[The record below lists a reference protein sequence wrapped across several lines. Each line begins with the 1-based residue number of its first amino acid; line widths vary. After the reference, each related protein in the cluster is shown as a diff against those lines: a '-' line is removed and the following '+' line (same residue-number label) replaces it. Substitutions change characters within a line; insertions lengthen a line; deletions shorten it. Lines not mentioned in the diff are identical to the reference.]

1 MITRTG
7 ADATAALLKPARGQM
22 RLDVAT
28 VVGIL
33 VAFGAVALAAAIGG
47 VDLSILYQRYEAF
60 LLVIGGTIGA
70 TLISFP
76 FKIFGRAV
84 AAGVRTVFSDAEYFE
99 REVIAVLVRF
109 ADMARRHGLLSLESE
124 AADLDDSFL
133 RRGIQLVIDGRDTD
147 LVRKILE
154 TEALFVQERNAKS
167 EAVFTTLGAYS
178 PTLGIIG
185 TVLGL
190 IAMLKDLGASSAATG
205 AGFTASIGTATAQAF
220 VATFFGIVMANLLW
234 LPMASRIKER
244 NKQLLLLREIM
255 IEGILSIQAGDNPG
269 LLEEKL
275 NAFLDPAEQSAG
287 EIARRTQREASL
299 AGV

>member
-1 MITRTG
+1 
-7 ADATAALLKPARGQM
+7 
-22 RLDVAT
+22 
-28 VVGIL
+28 
-33 VAFGAVALAAAIGG
+33 VAFGAVALSAAIGG

-76 FKIFGRAV
+76 FKIFARGIAT
-84 AAGVRTVFSDAEYFE
+84 GLRTVFSESEFHE
-99 REVIAVLVRF
+99 REVIAVLVGF
-109 ADMARRHGLLSLESE
+109 ADKARRHGLLALEAE
-124 AADLDDSFL
+124 VAELEDAFL
-133 RRGIQLVIDGRDTD
+133 RRGVQLVIDGRDTD

-154 TEALFVQERNAKS
+154 TEAIFVQERNAKS
-167 EAVFTTLGAYS
+167 EAVFTTLGGYS

-190 IAMLKDLGASSAATG
+190 IAMLKDLGNPTGPGAAGITS
-205 AGFTASIGTATAQAF
+205 SIGTATAQAF
-220 VATFFGIVMANLLW
+220 VATFFGILLANLLW
-234 LPMASRIKER
+234 LPMASKIRER

-275 NAFLDPAEQSAG
+275 NAFLDPSDLDTYKIEG
-287 EIARRTQREASL
+287 EPVREPSL

>member
-1 MITRTG
+1 M
-7 ADATAALLKPARGQM
+7 
-22 RLDVAT
+22 
-28 VVGIL
+28 
-33 VAFGAVALAAAIGG
+33 VAFGAVALSAAIGG

-76 FKIFGRAV
+76 FKLFARAV
-84 AAGVRTVFSDAEYFE
+84 AVGVRTVFSDVEYFE
-99 REVIAVLVRF
+99 RDVIAVLVRF
-109 ADMARRHGLLSLESE
+109 ADTARRHGCCGWNE
-124 AADLDDSFL
+124 AADLEDSFF

-167 EAVFTTLGAYS
+167 EAVFTTLGGYS

-190 IAMLKDLGASSAATG
+190 IAMLKDLGPSSAATG
-205 AGFTASIGTATAQAF
+205 AGFTASIGTASAQAF

-275 NAFLDPAEQSAG
+275 NAFLDPAEQSVG

>member
-1 MITRTG
+1 M
-7 ADATAALLKPARGQM
+7 
-22 RLDVAT
+22 DVAT

-33 VAFGAVALAAAIGG
+33 VAFGAVAAAAAIGG

-76 FKIFGRAV
+76 LKTFLRGV
-84 AAGVRTVFSDAEYFE
+84 TNGVRTVFSEAEYHE
-99 REVIAVLVRF
+99 REVIDVLVDF
-109 ADMARRHGLLSLESE
+109 ADQARRNGLLVLEPE
-124 AADLDDSFL
+124 VAALEDQFL
-133 RRGIQLVIDGRDTD
+133 RKGLELVIDGRDTE

-154 TEALFVQERNAKS
+154 TEATFVAERNGKS
-167 EAVFTTLGAYS
+167 AEIFMTLGGYS

-190 IAMLKDLGASSAATG
+190 IGMLKGMGSVSVATT
-205 AGFTASIGTATAQAF
+205 AGITGSIGTATAQAF
-220 VATFFGIVMANLLW
+220 VATFFGIMLANLLW
-234 LPMASRIKER
+234 LPIASKIKER

-255 IEGILSIQAGDNPG
+255 IEGILSIQAGDNPS

-275 NAFLDPAEQSAG
+275 NAFLDPSDLTPKEFEG
-287 EIARRTQREASL
+287 RPVREASL
-299 AGV
+299 AGA